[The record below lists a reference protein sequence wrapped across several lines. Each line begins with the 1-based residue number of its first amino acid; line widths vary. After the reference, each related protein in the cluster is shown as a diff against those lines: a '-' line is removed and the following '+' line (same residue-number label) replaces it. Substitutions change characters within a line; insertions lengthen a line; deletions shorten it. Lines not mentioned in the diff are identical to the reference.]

1 MLTIGLKATVSFFVK
16 PRNYKVKDG
25 FAKSILSSAEWM
37 SKLSCL
43 ILFRIV
49 AVVVSFP
56 LSLEG
61 EKLLQTSS
69 RVAE

>member
-25 FAKSILSSAEWM
+25 SQKLVSAAEW
-37 SKLSCL
+37 
-43 ILFRIV
+43 IRIRIRIRIRAV
-49 AVVVSFP
+49 AVSFS

-61 EKLLQTSS
+61 EKLLQTFMSL
-69 RVAE
+69 AE